1 MKKNLISSLL
11 AISMMITAVQ
21 PQITFAED
29 IEITSEQETEDVM
42 ETEVTEENLSDG
54 ENITEENSDEEIT
67 EETEAEDQS
76 IEDSI
81 VEEQILDESEIADPL
96 QTYVEDNNE
105 EKQSDFLYT
114 VLDDGTAEITGYQG
128 KTDGDLLIPNSIDG
142 YTVTSIGEN
151 AFFHKTFHDKL
162 ILPETVE
169 VIKEYAFA
177 ECGFTGSLAIP
188 DGVTEIEREAFER
201 NKFTGELKLPNS
213 LEKIDDCAFMYSG
226 FTGDLILPDSLK
238 ELGSVV
244 FTDCNFNGKLVLP
257 SGITEIGEA
266 TFKGCSFIGDLI
278 IPEGVTEIGDGAFA
292 AREDYSLASA
302 DIPVPENIINNEISV
317 YGAEKVADPFTGK
330 LVLPSTLKKIGWFA
344 FAGCGLKEN
353 LTIPNGV
360 TEIGVG
366 AFEECAFTGDLNL
379 ADVNITEIT
388 QSAFSKCDFNG
399 TLTLSSKISEIEDMA
414 FFDCKFTGDLIVPDS
429 LTNIGDGAFSSD
441 GSGQFNGT
449 LKLSEN
455 LVSIG
460 KEAFSNCKFTGDLR
474 IPSKVTE
481 IGETAFSKGA
491 FTGDIILPNSIMK
504 IGENAFYKAHDRN
517 STGRFVLPVL
527 SSGVHRYLFEDKYIL
542 DCATEM
548 NAGQQIKGQVVTD
561 SVYLDAPL
569 VTGWSSSNEKIASVD
584 NNGNIV
590 AHAKGEVT
598 IHVDL
603 YNGRFCEKQIK
614 VNPDKVIIRFDS
626 AGGSS
631 VADQTVAYKAKA
643 TIPAEPARKG
653 YRFLGWYQNG
663 QRYDFSTTLLQDI
676 TLTAKW
682 EKLEVKVSAVLL
694 NKNYLKLSKNQQS
707 SLTVTVNPSD
717 ATNKSV
723 VWTSTNPKVATVIDG
738 KVQAKSVGETTI
750 IAMTAD
756 GSGQFAT
763 CNVIVGCA
771 IKYQLNGGK
780 NHTSN
785 PESFYKETVKLKN
798 PTRVGYVF
806 KGWYTDKKLK
816 HKISKITS
824 KTNKDVTVYAKW
836 KKISIKKATITS
848 LKSNK
853 SGQAVVKYKSVKG
866 AKGYQIVY
874 SMDKKF
880 ENGKFI
886 TTGSRSVTLKGMSKK
901 KMCYVK
907 VRAYTTDSAGRKV
920 YGAYSSTKKVKLK

>member
-1 MKKNLISSLL
+1 MDELTDIYNELIMEHSMNSYNKKKLEN
-11 AISMMITAVQ
+11 ADYCEVGHN
-21 PQITFAED
+21 PNCGD
-29 IEITSEQETEDVM
+29 EIT
-42 ETEVTEENLSDG
+42 
-54 ENITEENSDEEIT
+54 
-67 EETEAEDQS
+67 
-76 IEDSI
+76 
-81 VEEQILDESEIADPL
+81 L
-96 QTYVEDNNE
+96 Q
-105 EKQSDFLYT
+105 
-114 VLDDGTAEITGYQG
+114 
-128 KTDGDLLIPNSIDG
+128 
-142 YTVTSIGEN
+142 
-151 AFFHKTFHDKL
+151 
-162 ILPETVE
+162 
-169 VIKEYAFA
+169 
-177 ECGFTGSLAIP
+177 
-188 DGVTEIEREAFER
+188 
-201 NKFTGELKLPNS
+201 LKL
-213 LEKIDDCAFMYSG
+213 
-226 FTGDLILPDSLK
+226 
-238 ELGSVV
+238 
-244 FTDCNFNGKLVLP
+244 NGNK
-257 SGITEIGEA
+257 
-266 TFKGCSFIGDLI
+266 
-278 IPEGVTEIGDGAFA
+278 
-292 AREDYSLASA
+292 
-302 DIPVPENIINNEISV
+302 
-317 YGAEKVADPFTGK
+317 
-330 LVLPSTLKKIGWFA
+330 
-344 FAGCGLKEN
+344 
-353 LTIPNGV
+353 
-360 TEIGVG
+360 
-366 AFEECAFTGDLNL
+366 
-379 ADVNITEIT
+379 
-388 QSAFSKCDFNG
+388 
-399 TLTLSSKISEIEDMA
+399 IEDMA
-414 FFDCKFTGDLIVPDS
+414 FFDCNFKGDLIIPDS
-429 LTNIGDGAFSSD
+429 VTNIGDSAFSSE

-449 LKLSEN
+449 LKLSES

-491 FTGDIILPNSIMK
+491 FTGDIILPNSIKK

-542 DCATEM
+542 DCDTEM
-548 NAGQQIKGQVVTD
+548 NAGQQIEGQVVTD
-561 SVYLDAPL
+561 NVYLDAPL

-590 AHAKGEVT
+590 AHAKGDVT
-598 IHVDL
+598 IRADL
-603 YNGRFCEKQIK
+603 YNGRYCEKQIK
-614 VNPDKVIIRFDS
+614 VNPNKVIVRFDS

-631 VADQTVAYKAKA
+631 VADQMVAYKAKA
-643 TIPAEPARKG
+643 AIPAEPVRKG

-750 IAMTAD
+750 IAMAAD
-756 GSGQFAT
+756 GSGQFTT
-763 CNVIVGCA
+763 CKVIVGCA

-780 NHTSN
+780 NHADN

-798 PTRVGYVF
+798 PARAGYIF

-816 HKISKITS
+816 HKISRITS

-836 KKISIKKATITS
+836 EKISVKKATITS
-848 LKSNK
+848 LRSNK
-853 SGQAVVKYKSVKG
+853 SGQAVVKYKGVKG
-866 AKGYQIVY
+866 ARGYQIVY

-886 TTGSRSVTLKGMSKK
+886 TTGARSVTLKGMSKK